1 MNRKQRLDRLAAF
14 FRDFAALLEEI
25 PADKRDGVK
34 SQFCAAMGDYLKAME
49 GDAVRRTGYTDAEL
63 AKTEYAFSHR
73 EIKDIGMLRAL
84 RKAGWSMEKLG
95 LEFHCTAE
103 RVGEI
108 MRKEGIT

>member
-49 GDAVRRTGYTDAEL
+49 GGCGEKDRLYGCGTG
-63 AKTEYAFSHR
+63 
-73 EIKDIGMLRAL
+73 KD
-84 RKAGWSMEKLG
+84 
-95 LEFHCTAE
+95 
-103 RVGEI
+103 
-108 MRKEGIT
+108 

>member
-49 GDAVRRTGYTDAEL
+49 GGYSETDGIYGCGTG
-63 AKTEYAFSHR
+63 
-73 EIKDIGMLRAL
+73 KD
-84 RKAGWSMEKLG
+84 
-95 LEFHCTAE
+95 
-103 RVGEI
+103 
-108 MRKEGIT
+108 